1 MRVAHGIA
9 VAVGFDQREL
19 QPVLALAEANE
30 HGAGL

>member
-1 MRVAHGIA
+1 MLMAHGVA

-19 QPVLALAEANE
+19 QPVLGLAEANE